1 MTTSTPFPSGSIR
14 CVSGTTVV
22 VRGDDI
28 DTDRIIPA
36 RFLKCVTFEALGPAA
51 FADDRAELADSPAGP
66 HPFDRPEHQG
76 ASILLVN
83 RNFGCGSSREHA
95 PQALM
100 RWGIRA
106 VVGESFAEIFYGN
119 CLALGIPCLVAD
131 HDTMLAIQAAAE
143 ADPGRI
149 PRIVHHAVERT
160 KTLASPAEAR
170 MVNAVVRRLAEP
182 LAQPPPPADA
192 DATVLAE
199 YFSHPVWLVRAWL
212 AQFGPVATRSL
223 LEWNQTPAPVHGRW
237 RGPPAPRRQQSSAP
251 PP

>member
-1 MTTSTPFPSGSIR
+1 MTTSTPFPQGPIAS
-14 CVSGTTVV
+14 VSGTAVV

-51 FADDRAELADSPAGP
+51 FADDRAELADAPAGP

-76 ASILLVN
+76 AALLLVN

-119 CLALGIPCLVAD
+119 CLALGIPCLTAD
-131 HDTMLAIQAAAE
+131 HDTMLAIQAAAA
-143 ADPGRI
+143 ADPAAVFTLDVAAASLSGAGQSWGLELAGG
-149 PRIVHHAVERT
+149 PRQMLST
-160 KTLASPAEAR
+160 G
-170 MVNAVVRRLAEP
+170 
-182 LAQPPPPADA
+182 QW
-192 DATVLAE
+192 DATSQLLAHGAE
-199 YFSHPVWLVRAWL
+199 LE
-212 AQFGPVATRSL
+212 ATAARL
-223 LEWNQTPAPVHGRW
+223 PYL
-237 RGPPAPRRQQSSAP
+237 SAFAA
-251 PP
+251 

>member
-1 MTTSTPFPSGSIR
+1 MTAPTASFPVGPIVAVR
-14 CVSGTTVV
+14 GTTVV

-51 FADDRAELADSPAGP
+51 FADDRAELAGNPAGP

-119 CLALGIPCLVAD
+119 CLALGIPCFTAS
-131 HDTMLAIQAAAE
+131 HDLMLAIQEAAVADPSAAFSLDVAAASLE
-143 ADPGRI
+143 GSGCRWQLELAPG
-149 PRIVHHAVERT
+149 PRQM
-160 KTLASPAEAR
+160 LASG
-170 MVNAVVRRLAEP
+170 
-182 LAQPPPPADA
+182 QW
-192 DATVLAE
+192 DATGQLLANGTALE
-199 YFSHPVWLVRAWL
+199 
-212 AQFGPVATRSL
+212 ATAARLPYLSGF
-223 LEWNQTPAPVHGRW
+223 AG
-237 RGPPAPRRQQSSAP
+237 
-251 PP
+251 